1 MSTWLVVVIERPRR
15 ERSGRLL
22 SRWARGVYGG
32 DWFWRIVVLGGASLG
47 SGSVLEHFRCIL
59 GRRDFV
65 KVS

>member
-1 MSTWLVVVIERPRR
+1 M
-15 ERSGRLL
+15 
-22 SRWARGVYGG
+22 
-32 DWFWRIVVLGGASLG
+32 LGGASLG